1 MKYLKKLNEK
11 NYKFKGW
18 DKVKLYLFIFIAGAF
33 AGYIYEVIFEL
44 IESGTFVNKGFY
56 YGPYLPVYG
65 FGAVFMSMILNKF
78 KKHPVV
84 VFILGMLVTGIVEY
98 ITGYAMYEIYHR
110 KWWDYTGLFLNI
122 DSYVCFRSVFTFAIG
137 GMLLIYIVEPLI
149 KEFMSIKSKKTINI
163 ICISFIVIFIIDA
176 LLSFLIRNNI

>member
-11 NYKFKGW
+11 NYNFKGI

-65 FGAVFMSMILNKF
+65 FGAVFISLLLNKF
-78 KKHPVV
+78 KKYPVV
-84 VFILGMLVTGIVEY
+84 VFFLAILITGILEY
-98 ITGYAMYEIYHR
+98 FTGYIMFEIYHR
-110 KWWDYTGLFLNI
+110 TWWDYTGLF
-122 DSYVCFRSVFTFAIG
+122 
-137 GMLLIYIVEPLI
+137 
-149 KEFMSIKSKKTINI
+149 
-163 ICISFIVIFIIDA
+163 
-176 LLSFLIRNNI
+176 